1 MNNSKLKEYQI
12 NEGVFVIYQT
22 IESLYQK
29 YYGCIPKEIENK
41 ILELFSSCITNLN
54 INSKELE
61 GYDIIE
67 DNLIWKVTYEK
78 MNKK

>member
-41 ILELFSSCITNLN
+41 ILELFSSCIDLLD
-54 INSKELE
+54 INSKDIESMDIVKKEL
-61 GYDIIE
+61 
-67 DNLIWKVTYEK
+67 LWKVIYDTA
-78 MNKK
+78 KKK